1 MEAKEYN
8 FWSLTESYYLVFPR
22 IQRDYAQGRQTFKA
36 TQVRKAFIESL
47 KDALSKTNSAIN
59 LDFVYGVQKED
70 VKADETKFIPLDGQ
84 QRLTTLFLLHWYLA
98 YKTNK
103 HDAFKGH
110 LSGKDGK
117 VRFVYETRD
126 SAKEFCEK
134 MIKNC
139 IENGNPQQSVSWNIK
154 NQNWFLTMWTEDPTV
169 QGMLTMLDAMDDAF
183 IEDKLEDY
191 WEKLTNKGYIR
202 FYVLPFDENY
212 SLGEDL
218 YIKMNARGLALT
230 TFENFKASFEEEL
243 LVEDTKLLFIENID
257 TKWTNMFW
265 YPMTPDK
272 GDPPAKVDTEMM
284 RFIRMLLSFEY
295 ALRKD
300 KNENENNGEDD
311 TSGMSQTAELNTT
324 SPQYNE
330 GDMVFD
336 DKTFGGLLVNAKGK
350 DFIPDDEQNYVFLVD
365 KGILNDDSAKSIV
378 EGFRVVGERWDDNKH
393 QWNDDVSP
401 INFND
406 VWDTFC
412 KKPDYKTQLLIWAI
426 IIAPTND
433 IDKVRWFRLC
443 RNLVCNT
450 IINDKKD
457 MRWLIK
463 KLYDLKDKPN
473 FGL

>member
-36 TQVRKAFIESL
+36 TQVRKTFIESL

-59 LDFVYGVQKED
+59 LDFIYGVQKKG
-70 VKADETKFIPLDGQ
+70 VKANETRFIPLDGQ

-98 YKTNK
+98 YKTNN
-103 HDAFKGH
+103 HDAFRGR
-110 LSGKDGK
+110 LYGKDEK
-117 VRFVYETRD
+117 VRFLYETRD
-126 SAKEFCEK
+126 SAKAFCEN
-134 MIKNC
+134 MIKYTIDNSDK
-139 IENGNPQQSVSWNIK
+139 QKLVSWNIR

-183 IEDKLEDY
+183 KEANLKDYWDKLT
-191 WEKLTNKGYIR
+191 KKGYIR

-230 TFENFKASFEEEL
+230 TFENFKASFEEKL
-243 LVEDTKLLFIENID
+243 LDEDTKQLFIDNID
-257 TKWTNMFW
+257 TNWTDMFW

-284 RFIRMLLSFEY
+284 RFVRMLLSFQY

-300 KNENENNGEDD
+300 KNENKEESD
-311 TSGMSQTAELNTT
+311 TSGTHQTAEPNTT
-324 SPQYNE
+324 SQQDNE

-336 DKTFGGLLVNAKGK
+336 EKTFGGLLVNAKGK
-350 DFIPDDEQNYVFLVD
+350 DFIPDDEQNYVYLVE
-365 KGILNDDSAKSIV
+365 KGILDKDSAKKIV
-378 EGFRVVGERWDDNKH
+378 EGFKAIGDYWDNDKH
-393 QWNDDVSP
+393 NWEDSLKP
-401 INFND
+401 IMFKD
-406 VWDTFC
+406 VWNTFC
-412 KKPDYKTQLLIWAI
+412 KKSDYRTQLFILAI
-426 IIAPTND
+426 IIAPADN
-433 IDKVRWFRLC
+433 KERWFRLC

-463 KLYDLKDKPN
+463 KLYELKGLQD